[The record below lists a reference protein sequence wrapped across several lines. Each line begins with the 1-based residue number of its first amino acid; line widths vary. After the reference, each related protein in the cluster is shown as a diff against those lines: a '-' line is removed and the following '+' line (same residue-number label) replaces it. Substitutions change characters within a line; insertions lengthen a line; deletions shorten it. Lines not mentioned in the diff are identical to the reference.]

1 MGQNFLARIR
11 GALRKRRGKMPLALT
26 GSAAAC
32 AVAAAVASV
41 MAVAVFGAPATPQP
55 LSDAEQR
62 ATDVARV
69 VLGMISYTRW
79 PTDPAELRMCIVP
92 PTDYA
97 QDLSRAASQ
106 ASGRPIRVALTAA
119 ENPDLGTSCDVVYI
133 GSVSDAQRDHVLA
146 SLSGHPILSIS
157 EQDSECT
164 VGSVFCLNI
173 RGARISFKVNLDSLA
188 RSGVRVNPSVL
199 QLAGN
204 KAVRP

>member
-1 MGQNFLARIR
+1 M
-11 GALRKRRGKMPLALT
+11 
-26 GSAAAC
+26 
-32 AVAAAVASV
+32 AAVA
-41 MAVAVFGAPATPQP
+41 FGAPATTQQ

-62 ATDVARV
+62 AADVTRV

-79 PTDPAELRMCIVP
+79 PTDSAELRMCIVP

-97 QDLSRAASQ
+97 NDLSRAASQ
-106 ASGRPIRVALTAA
+106 ASGRMIRVALTPA
-119 ENPDLGTSCDVVYI
+119 ESPDLGTSCDVIYI
-133 GSVSDAQRDHVLA
+133 GSISGAQRDHVFA
-146 SLSGHPILSIS
+146 SLLGHPILSIS

-173 RGARISFKVNLDSLA
+173 RDAHVSFKVNLDSLA